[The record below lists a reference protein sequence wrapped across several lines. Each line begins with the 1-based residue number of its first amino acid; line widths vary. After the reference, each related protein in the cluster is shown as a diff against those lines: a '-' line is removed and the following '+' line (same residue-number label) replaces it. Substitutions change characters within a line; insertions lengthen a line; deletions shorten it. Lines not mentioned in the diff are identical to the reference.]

1 MKQTI
6 TRSIIPLLGALV
18 GSNRRRNPMPML
30 RPMTRTR
37 VATRTGNTLT
47 QTQRRNRRRRKNFNG
62 VDINRAEG
70 GFKKI
75 TLPYR
80 TQGIGINTY
89 ARLVV
94 TKIGNDWQYGLQPE
108 TENYATYQEYN
119 IMLML
124 NNSVEFK
131 NRLRTTSQ
139 YKVLGVRICIMN
151 NRIPSAKDRL
161 SKLLAYVNTTKVG
174 VFDPKIQSNVMSL
187 NMNTVGTKN
196 YNFNLNNA
204 NIGKDFTGWFDGED
218 LYTGNVY
225 LHVAGLDENYLN
237 EQEQTT
243 VILGTVKITFSVLT
257 RIQDYLRN
265 QEPTKKMSNEE
276 KIKELENEIQRLKV
290 SNSKAEI
297 EQDDDEGSEYEGD
310 EEFINSLSKHDD

>member
-6 TRSIIPLLGALV
+6 TKTLIPLLGALI
-18 GSNRRRNPMPML
+18 GSNKRRNPMPML
-30 RPMTRTR
+30 RPRTGTR

-62 VDINRAEG
+62 VEINRAEG
-70 GFKKI
+70 GFKQI

-94 TKIGNDWQYGLQPE
+94 TKVGNNWQYGFQPE

-124 NNSVEFK
+124 NNSQEFK

-161 SKLLAYVNTTKVG
+161 SKLLAYVNTTKVS
-174 VFDPKIQSNVMSL
+174 VSDPKIQNNVMSL

-196 YNFNLNNA
+196 YNFNLNNS

-265 QEPTKKMSNEE
+265 QEATKKLSNEE
-276 KIKELENEIQRLKV
+276 KIKELEKQIESLKV
-290 SNSKAEI
+290 NKTVI
-297 EQDDDEGSEYEGD
+297 EQNESEGSEYEGD
-310 EEFINSLSKHDD
+310 EEFINSLSKEEH